1 MNMKTLIPALLVA
14 VTTSGLGMI
23 ATAKTAEAAPVEA
36 TVAVA
41 EVGKAAPA
49 FSLKNT
55 DGKKVSLADF
65 KGKTVVLE
73 WFCPTCPYSGGERG
87 GDRSIHASGRVGALM
102 TAMKKA
108 DPDAVYL
115 LIDSSTMKMR
125 TTAEKLA
132 EQDAAIKKKLG
143 ITAPILIDADTSVAK
158 AYGAKATPHVFVID
172 GEGVLRYQGAF
183 DDQRRGGKGLGTNYV
198 LTSVT
203 AIKKGEKVEPTY
215 VKQYG
220 CGVKTN

>member
-1 MNMKTLIPALLVA
+1 MNFKTLIPALL
-14 VTTSGLGMI
+14 I
-23 ATAKTAEAAPVEA
+23 ATTASGFGMMATTNATEAAPIET
-36 TVAVA
+36 TVVVA
-41 EVGKAAPA
+41 EVGKEAPA
-49 FSLKNT
+49 FTLMDT

-73 WFCPTCPYSGGERG
+73 WFCPTCPYSGGRG
-87 GDRSIHASGRVGALM
+87 GDKSIHASGRVGALM

-115 LIDSSTMKMR
+115 LIDSSTVKMR

-143 ITAPILIDADTSVAK
+143 ISAPILIDADTGVAK

-183 DDQRRGGKGLGTNYV
+183 DDQRRGGSDLGTNYV

-220 CGVKTN
+220 CGVRTN

>member
-1 MNMKTLIPALLVA
+1 MNFKTLIPALLIA
-14 VTTSGLGMI
+14 
-23 ATAKTAEAAPVEA
+23 ATASGFGMMSSSNTAQATSTAT
-36 TVAVA
+36 TVAAA
-41 EVGKAAPA
+41 EIGKAAPA
-49 FSLKNT
+49 FSLMDT

-73 WFCPTCPYSGGERG
+73 WFCPTCPYSGGRG
-87 GDRSIHASGRVGALM
+87 ARSIHASGTVGALM
-102 TAMKKA
+102 TSMKKA

-115 LIDSSTMKMR
+115 LIDSSTKKMR

-132 EQDAAIKKKLG
+132 KQDAAIKEKYG
-143 ITAPILIDADTSVAK
+143 ITAPILIDADTGVAK
-158 AYGAKATPHVFVID
+158 AYGAKTTPHVFVID

-183 DDQRRGGKGLGTNYV
+183 DDQKEDGTNYV

-215 VKQYG
+215 VRQYG